1 MVVLKTTVNPKIIL
15 IKVIIIIVRIL
26 IAESM
31 ITSIRE
37 VIMKTIKVIKII
49 YKAKSMK
56 KKGTLT

>member
-1 MVVLKTTVNPKIIL
+1 MVLKTTGNPKIIL

-26 IAESM
+26 ITESM

-37 VIMKTIKVIKII
+37 VIMETIKVIKIT

-56 KKGTLT
+56 KKATLT

>member
-1 MVVLKTTVNPKIIL
+1 MVLKTTGNPKIIL

-26 IAESM
+26 ITESM

-37 VIMKTIKVIKII
+37 VIMKTIKVIKIT

-56 KKGTLT
+56 KKATLT

>member
-1 MVVLKTTVNPKIIL
+1 MVLKTTGNPKIIL

-26 IAESM
+26 ISESM

-37 VIMKTIKVIKII
+37 VIMKTIKVIKIT

-56 KKGTLT
+56 KKATLT